1 MKKILTIAGSDSGGG
16 AGIQADMRSIIAC
29 GAYPTTAITAVTA
42 QNTLGV
48 RGISILP
55 ASIVEQQ
62 IAAVAEDIGIDA
74 LKIGMLPSVEIV
86 DVVIEAINRY
96 GIENIVLDTVMV
108 ASSGDMLVG
117 GDVARHIIK
126 NLFPLV
132 TLITPN
138 LPESIFITGMDIRDS
153 NLFDIAAEHMKVLG
167 ARNILIKSGHIESDH
182 ITDVLYECEKEKRH
196 VYSYPKIYSKNTHGT
211 GCSLSSATATF
222 LAEGFAMS
230 EAVGM
235 AEEFVHNAILNAT
248 EQIGHGH
255 GPINHFYKFANSI
268 DK

>member
-16 AGIQADMRSIIAC
+16 AGIQADLKSIIAC
-29 GAYPTTAITAVTA
+29 GGYATTAITAVTA

-55 ASIVEQQ
+55 GSIVEQQ

-86 DVVIEAINRY
+86 DVVIDAINRY
-96 GIENIVLDTVMV
+96 KIENVVLDTVMV

-126 NLFPLV
+126 NLFPLA

-153 NLFDIAAEHMKVLG
+153 NLFDVAAEHMKVLG
-167 ARNILIKSGHIESDH
+167 ARNILIKSGHIESDN

-196 VYSYPKIYSKNTHGT
+196 VYSYPKLYSQNTHGT
-211 GCSLSSATATF
+211 GCSLSSAIATF
-222 LAEGFAMS
+222 LAQGYNMP
-230 EAVGM
+230 EAVGK

-248 EQIGHGH
+248 EKIGHGH
-255 GPINHFYKFANSI
+255 GPINHFYKFANRI

>member
-16 AGIQADMRSIIAC
+16 AGIQADMKSIIAC

-48 RGISILP
+48 RGISVLP

-74 LKIGMLPSVEIV
+74 LKIGMLPSEEIV
-86 DVVIEAINRY
+86 DVVIEAINMY
-96 GIENIVLDTVMV
+96 KIENIVLDTVMV

-117 GDVARHIIK
+117 GDTARHIIK
-126 NLFPLV
+126 NLFPLA

-153 NLFDIAAEHMKVLG
+153 NLFDVAAEHMKVLG
-167 ARNILIKSGHIESDH
+167 ARNILIKSGHIESDN
-182 ITDVLYECEKEKRH
+182 ISDVLYECEKEKRH
-196 VYSYPKIYSKNTHGT
+196 LYSFPKIESQNTHGT
-211 GCSLSSATATF
+211 GCSLSSAIAAF
-222 LAEGFAMS
+222 LGRGYELP
-230 EAVGM
+230 EAVRL

-248 EQIGHGH
+248 EKIGYGH
-255 GPINHFYKFANSI
+255 GPINHFYKFSNCA